1 MRGHRYKRGLL
12 FTLVVLALMEAV
24 ARSGRSLE
32 FPGPF
37 WELAVIHAALVEGL
51 PSGLLSAALTIL
63 YAAYALALPGDH
75 YFIYSDE
82 GAQRLI
88 TQAIAGPGLA
98 LFVAYVRRHRLS
110 E

>member
-1 MRGHRYKRGLL
+1 MARPRFKLGLS

-24 ARSGRSLE
+24 ARSGRSLV

-63 YAAYALALPGDH
+63 YAGYALSLPDH
-75 YFIYSDE
+75 YFTYSDE
-82 GAQRLI
+82 GAQRLL
-88 TQAIAGPGLA
+88 TQLIAGPGLA
-98 LFVAYVRRHRLS
+98 VFVAFMRRKRLQD
-110 E
+110 